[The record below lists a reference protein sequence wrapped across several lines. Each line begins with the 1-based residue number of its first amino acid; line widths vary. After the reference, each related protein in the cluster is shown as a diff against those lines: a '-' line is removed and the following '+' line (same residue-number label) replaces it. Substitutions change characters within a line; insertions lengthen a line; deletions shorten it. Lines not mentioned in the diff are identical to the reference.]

1 MRPTF
6 LSAAIAS
13 ALIRAFSASAQQ
25 PMTIVDSY
33 NRAHQLIE
41 AAVAAHG
48 GADALAAAR
57 QMRLTARGYEYQMQQ
72 SRRVAPPLDST
83 VMDLVLMTDIAR
95 GRVVYQD
102 TRGYPGGFYYTNRRI
117 TNGTEGFA
125 VDVRNRRYST
135 TQAQPATETHGDLF
149 ILPQLRL
156 LPVHR
161 GAGSSLRSLGR
172 MRLASGAEVDV
183 ITARLPGGFMTTLGF
198 DPATHRLH
206 ALVSPGADLLLGD
219 HAVETEFLNYR
230 MLDGVL
236 LPTEWVTR
244 RGGIVISRYRYTSAT
259 LGYQIPDS
267 LLRPPPDF
275 SLAPTPATEEPVRAL
290 GPGLW
295 AVRSS
300 GYWSLVAEFRDHLVV
315 VDAGSSAGS
324 DVLSRVT
331 TLAPDKPVRYVVPT
345 HHHSDHFNG
354 VRAYA
359 AAGVTTVT
367 TPGNVEHFRRV
378 VTAPV
383 SSLLQNAVRP
393 PADAASRVEAVAGK
407 RRVFT
412 DGRRTVEIHDVGP
425 TPHAEEML
433 VAWVPSEGVLFQ
445 ADLIEAAN
453 GIALPGSASPTTVR
467 LAEFV
472 RQQGWNVRVFAGAH
486 GFLNDPSQFEALVR
500 MPVIPPP

>member
-1 MRPTF
+1 MNVTRLVSLPVRCSRAEPFSDIGQQNDHMANAGPDCGQREGWLRPLADRSRHARCTGSRSAGPYTNGPSPSPEHMRPTF
-6 LSAAIAS
+6 LSAAVAS
-13 ALIRAFSASAQQ
+13 ALIPAFSASAQQ

-33 NRAHQLIE
+33 DRARQLIE

-135 TQAQPATETHGDLF
+135 TQTQPATETHGDLF

-183 ITARLPGGFMTTLGF
+183 ITARLPSGFMTTLGF

-244 RGGIVISRYRYTSAT
+244 RGGIVINRYRYTSAT

-267 LLRPPPDF
+267 LLRPPPHF
-275 SLAPTPATEEPVRAL
+275 
-290 GPGLW
+290 
-295 AVRSS
+295 
-300 GYWSLVAEFRDHLVV
+300 
-315 VDAGSSAGS
+315 
-324 DVLSRVT
+324 
-331 TLAPDKPVRYVVPT
+331 TLAP
-345 HHHSDHFNG
+345 
-354 VRAYA
+354 
-359 AAGVTTVT
+359 
-367 TPGNVEHFRRV
+367 
-378 VTAPV
+378 
-383 SSLLQNAVRP
+383 
-393 PADAASRVEAVAGK
+393 
-407 RRVFT
+407 
-412 DGRRTVEIHDVGP
+412 
-425 TPHAEEML
+425 
-433 VAWVPSEGVLFQ
+433 
-445 ADLIEAAN
+445 
-453 GIALPGSASPTTVR
+453 ALA
-467 LAEFV
+467 
-472 RQQGWNVRVFAGAH
+472 
-486 GFLNDPSQFEALVR
+486 
-500 MPVIPPP
+500 